1 MTNKDDKEL
10 KQLIATNQV
19 LVAKVK
25 EAIDNFEK
33 YIGFTTLDKIHKIYD
48 ADISKYVEILDLIK
62 SKNENDFK
70 KVNIFIQNF
79 KIDSKYVQLIIGVP
93 CIDGKY
99 VRIAKFVL
107 DEVERRGIIK
117 CLNHRNLNYK
127 SGKTFTC
134 SNCYYLSATVAKKLI
149 NNKDAYNTNSSF
161 YTKKQHKLIDKY
173 YFKYNNKAAEEV
185 SKKEISQQDICHI
198 NPVQKEISQQNTQPA
213 TSSKPAIV
221 KPEVVT
227 PAISKPAIVKKEI
240 MKKNDDIIDE
250 QDVLSP
256 NSVNFQTKL
265 RHDLQSVID
274 KGYISP
280 KCGRRLWSYIY
291 NNENVQFNMTH
302 GGYVYGDSSNV
313 ENTTK
318 RAKVLMLFFNEYSK
332 CMSEKNKEKLQNDIS
347 VALLNLKTQ
356 NVDISVYFNNK
367 QNKEVV

>member
-1 MTNKDDKEL
+1 MTDKDDKEL

-19 LVAKVK
+19 LAAKVK

-33 YIGFTTLDKIHKIYD
+33 YIGFTTLNKIHKIYD

-107 DEVERRGIIK
+107 DEVEKRGIIK

-134 SNCYYLSATVAKKLI
+134 SNCYYLSAAAAKKLI

-173 YFKYNNKAAEEV
+173 YFKYNNKAEEEV
-185 SKKEISQQDICHI
+185 SEKEISQQDICHI
-198 NPVQKEISQQNTQPA
+198 NPVQKEISQQNIQPA

-221 KPEVVT
+221 KPD
-227 PAISKPAIVKKEI
+227 IIVKKEI

-302 GGYVYGDSSNV
+302 GGYVYGDSGNV
-313 ENTTK
+313 ENTIK

-332 CMSEKNKEKLQNDIS
+332 CMSEKNKEKLQKEINSTLI
-347 VALLNLKTQ
+347 NLKVQ
-356 NVDISVYFNNK
+356 GEDISVYFNNK